1 MIILSV
7 KSKLLIHIVIA
18 SET

>member
-7 KSKLLIHIVIA
+7 KSKLLIHVVIT

>member
-1 MIILSV
+1 MIKLSV
-7 KSKLLIHIVIA
+7 KSKLLIHVVIT